1 MRILFWGGVVIGSV
15 LLLWILRAYGASAL
29 EILQSAVS
37 VPGMLLFVT
46 AVVATIVCLA
56 WRWGYLLRG
65 LTPSPPLLTL
75 TLQRSAGHSL
85 AVLIPSGKLG
95 GDPLRAW
102 LAMKRDVPAG
112 DAVASVAADRTL
124 ETVSSAPFSIL
135 FALLLLQHGIPELD
149 RVLITVLIGTLAFIA
164 LVVVVARALRR
175 GRGIVSELVQRIAP
189 EHTESPSSRT
199 RVIKAAEAAAATLI
213 GQRRRLLVAFAA
225 GLVANALVGVEFL
238 TLLFAFG
245 LPHDMVAVVAA
256 IFATGAAHTLPIPA
270 GVGVLEGAQVWIFG
284 MLGYP
289 VEVGLAVGLAVRL
302 RDLLWM
308 VPGLLYMLVGTLKS
322 TIGGMSKA

>member
-1 MRILFWGGVVIGSV
+1 MIGSV
-15 LLLWILRAYGASAL
+15 LLLWMLRAYGAAAL
-29 EILQSAVS
+29 QVLQSAVS
-37 VPGMLLFVT
+37 VPGVLLFLA

-56 WRWGYLLRG
+56 WRWGYLLQG
-65 LTPSPPLLTL
+65 LTPPPRLLTL
-75 TLQRSAGHSL
+75 TLQRSAAHSL

-102 LAMKRDVPAG
+102 LVTKHDVFAG
-112 DAVASVAADRTL
+112 DAVASVAADRIL

-149 RVLITVLIGTLAFIA
+149 RVLITILIGTLAFIA
-164 LVVVVARALRR
+164 LVVVAARALRR

-189 EHTESPSSRT
+189 EHSESSSSRT
-199 RVIKAAEAAAATLI
+199 RVIEAAEVAAATLV
-213 GQRRRLLVAFAA
+213 GQRHRLMVAFAA
-225 GLVANALVGVEFL
+225 GLFANVLVVVEFL

-256 IFATGAAHTLPIPA
+256 IFATGAAHSLPIPA

-289 VEVGLAVGLAVRL
+289 LEVGLAVGLAVRL

-308 VPGLLYMLVGTLKS
+308 APGLIYMLVGTLKS
-322 TIGGMSKA
+322 TTGRMSKA